1 MEMTPMFLIL
11 SGYVLGSI
19 PFGLL
24 LTRCAGLGD
33 IRTIGSGNI
42 GATNVLRTGRKGI
55 AASTLLLDGL
65 KGACAVWIATIVDPV
80 WADEAALAALLGHM
94 FPIWLKFR
102 GGKGV
107 ATLFGVTLAL
117 SWPVAVMSMLVW
129 LGTALLMR
137 ISSAAALMAVASM
150 PVFAL
155 ATQDTTYLNAY
166 FIMGLLVFAK
176 HYANIMRLINGN
188 EPHIGQRCAVKEMC
202 EED

>member
-1 MEMTPMFLIL
+1 
-11 SGYVLGSI
+11 
-19 PFGLL
+19 
-24 LTRCAGLGD
+24 
-33 IRTIGSGNI
+33 
-42 GATNVLRTGRKGI
+42 
-55 AASTLLLDGL
+55 
-65 KGACAVWIATIVDPV
+65 
-80 WADEAALAALLGHM
+80 
-94 FPIWLKFR
+94 
-102 GGKGV
+102 
-107 ATLFGVTLAL
+107 
-117 SWPVAVMSMLVW
+117 
-129 LGTALLMR
+129 MR